1 MGKKRKNS
9 NYVTEKKIK
18 AREEAIKAEKVYR
31 TKKITISTIAIV
43 LAIACLVF
51 GIILLTD
58 ACAYPKSILGSDN
71 PKADSTVNN
80 SFKVTHHAS
89 IEVENYGTIHLELY
103 GEEAPETVG
112 NFVMLAQ
119 KGFYDGLT
127 FHRIMADFMIQ
138 GGNDDSRPGSS
149 IYGEFDSNGH
159 KNDIQHIEGVISM
172 ARTDDPNSATTQFF
186 ICNSDARE
194 ALDGKYAAFGYVVEG
209 LHVVHKITELGMP
222 KTYLYEYYDTYREI
236 WQAYGNGMILNK
248 ADQPVIEYV
257 KILDNYK
264 I

>member
-1 MGKKRKNS
+1 M
-9 NYVTEKKIK
+9 KKI
-18 AREEAIKAEKVYR
+18 
-31 TKKITISTIAIV
+31 ISLI
-43 LAIACLVF
+43 LALAMIFTLSLSLVSCGEPDACTYLKERDVSGRDIHF
-51 GIILLTD
+51 VEMSVKDCGKMVILLD
-58 ACAYPKSILGSDN
+58 ATTAPI
-71 PKADSTVNN
+71 TVANFL
-80 SFKVTHHAS
+80 SL
-89 IEVENYGTIHLELY
+89 VE
-103 GEEAPETVG
+103 
-112 NFVMLAQ
+112 